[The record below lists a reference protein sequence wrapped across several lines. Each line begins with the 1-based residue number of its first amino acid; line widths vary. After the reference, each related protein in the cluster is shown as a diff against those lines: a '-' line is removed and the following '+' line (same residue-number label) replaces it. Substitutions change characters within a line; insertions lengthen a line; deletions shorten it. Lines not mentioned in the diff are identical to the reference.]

1 LTCPTSYSLD
11 FACTY
16 WFIPLTYTFNAPRV
30 SLIIDSLQTV
40 ENIMSTSLATTNG
53 TSHQHILII
62 GAGIT
67 GLIFAQSLRK
77 RASNSL
83 STPTFSIFERDPSPE
98 FRGAGWGLTIHWA
111 LSDFTSLLPEYLIDK
126 LPETFV
132 DAEAVQRGETGNFLL
147 FDLQTGEERYRV
159 PPSKRI
165 RVSRE
170 KLRRLLMDGLDI
182 QV

>member
-1 LTCPTSYSLD
+1 
-11 FACTY
+11 
-16 WFIPLTYTFNAPRV
+16 
-30 SLIIDSLQTV
+30 
-40 ENIMSTSLATTNG
+40 
-53 TSHQHILII
+53 
-62 GAGIT
+62 
-67 GLIFAQSLRK
+67 
-77 RASNSL
+77 
-83 STPTFSIFERDPSPE
+83 
-98 FRGAGWGLTIHWA
+98 
-111 LSDFTSLLPEYLIDK
+111 
-126 LPETFV
+126 V

>member
-1 LTCPTSYSLD
+1 
-11 FACTY
+11 
-16 WFIPLTYTFNAPRV
+16 
-30 SLIIDSLQTV
+30 
-40 ENIMSTSLATTNG
+40 M
-53 TSHQHILII
+53 
-62 GAGIT
+62 
-67 GLIFAQSLRK
+67 
-77 RASNSL
+77 
-83 STPTFSIFERDPSPE
+83 
-98 FRGAGWGLTIHWA
+98 TIHWA